1 MSMFNSLSYATKLVN
16 TGLPRAQAEV
26 HAQELQEVL
35 ERECGQ
41 YATKAD
47 LLAWGSELKAE
58 IKQLEKKTD
67 RLEAKT
73 DRLETKTDRLEAKTD
88 RLETKTDRLE
98 TKTDRLETKIDGCIA
113 EFVGLRADFAGLR
126 ADVAVLTSSHKFVL
140 WIGGGVATMCLSV
153 FGLMIT
159 TLWPSLS

>member
-1 MSMFNSLSYATKLVN
+1 MTMFNSLAYATKLVN
-16 TGLPRAQAEV
+16 AGLPRAQAEV

-47 LLAWGSELKAE
+47 LIALGSEVKAE
-58 IKQLEKKTD
+58 IKQLEEKTD

-73 DRLETKTDRLEAKTD
+73 GRLEA
-88 RLETKTDRLE
+88 
-98 TKTDRLETKIDGCIA
+98 KIDGCIA
-113 EFVGLRADFAGLR
+113 EFAGLR
-126 ADVAVLTSSHKFVL
+126 ADVTVLTSSHKVVL

-153 FGLMIT
+153 FGLMVT
-159 TLWPSLS
+159 ALWPSLK

>member
-47 LLAWGSELKAE
+47 LKQLQEVLERECGQYATKADLIALGSEVKAE
-58 IKQLEKKTD
+58 IKQLEQKTD

-73 DRLETKTDRLEAKTD
+73 DRLEA
-88 RLETKTDRLE
+88 
-98 TKTDRLETKIDGCIA
+98 KIDGCIA

-126 ADVAVLTSSHKFVL
+126 ADVTVLTSSHKFVL

-153 FGLMIT
+153 FGLLIS
-159 TLWPSLS
+159 TLLPAVK

>member
-47 LLAWGSELKAE
+47 LKQLQEVLERECGQYATKADLIALGSEVKAE
-58 IKQLEKKTD
+58 IKQLEQKTD

-73 DRLETKTDRLEAKTD
+73 DRLEA
-88 RLETKTDRLE
+88 
-98 TKTDRLETKIDGCIA
+98 KIDGCTA

-126 ADVAVLTSSHKFVL
+126 ADVTVLTNSHKFVL

-153 FGLMIT
+153 LGLMIT
-159 TLWPSLS
+159 TLWPSLK

>member
-1 MSMFNSLSYATKLVN
+1 MTMFNSLAYVTKLVN

-47 LLAWGSELKAE
+47 LIALGREVKAE
-58 IKQLEKKTD
+58 IKQLEEKTD

-73 DRLETKTDRLEAKTD
+73 GRLEA
-88 RLETKTDRLE
+88 
-98 TKTDRLETKIDGCIA
+98 KIDGCIA

-126 ADVAVLTSSHKFVL
+126 ADVTVLTSSHKVVL

-153 FGLMIT
+153 FGLMVT
-159 TLWPSLS
+159 TLWPSLK

>member
-1 MSMFNSLSYATKLVN
+1 MFNSLAYATKLVN
-16 TGLPRAQAEV
+16 AGLPRAQAEV

-47 LLAWGSELKAE
+47 LIALGSEVKAE
-58 IKQLEKKTD
+58 IKQLEEKTD

-73 DRLETKTDRLEAKTD
+73 DRLEA
-88 RLETKTDRLE
+88 
-98 TKTDRLETKIDGCIA
+98 KIDGCIA
-113 EFVGLRADFAGLR
+113 EFAGLR
-126 ADVAVLTSSHKFVL
+126 ADVTVLTSSHRVVL

-153 FGLMIT
+153 FGLMVT
-159 TLWPSLS
+159 TLWPSLK

>member
-1 MSMFNSLSYATKLVN
+1 MTMFNSLAYATKLVN

-47 LLAWGSELKAE
+47 LKQLQEVLERECGQYATKADLIALGSEVKAE
-58 IKQLEKKTD
+58 IKQLEEKTD

-73 DRLETKTDRLEAKTD
+73 GRLEA
-88 RLETKTDRLE
+88 
-98 TKTDRLETKIDGCIA
+98 KIDGCIA
-113 EFVGLRADFAGLR
+113 EFAGLR
-126 ADVAVLTSSHKFVL
+126 ADVTVLTSSHKFVL

-153 FGLMIT
+153 FGLMVT
-159 TLWPSLS
+159 TLWPSLK

>member
-1 MSMFNSLSYATKLVN
+1 MTMFNSLAYATKLIN
-16 TGLPRAQAEV
+16 AGLPRAQAEV
-26 HAQELQEVL
+26 HAHELQEVL

-47 LLAWGSELKAE
+47 LIALGSEVKAD
-58 IKQLEKKTD
+58 IKQLEEKTD

-73 DRLETKTDRLEAKTD
+73 GRLEA
-88 RLETKTDRLE
+88 
-98 TKTDRLETKIDGCIA
+98 KIDGCIA

-126 ADVAVLTSSHKFVL
+126 ADVTVLTSSHKVVL

-153 FGLMIT
+153 FGLMVT
-159 TLWPSLS
+159 TLWPSLK

>member
-1 MSMFNSLSYATKLVN
+1 MTMFNSLAYATKLVN
-16 TGLPRAQAEV
+16 AGLPRAQAEV

-47 LLAWGSELKAE
+47 LIALGSEVKAE
-58 IKQLEKKTD
+58 IKQLEEKTD

-73 DRLETKTDRLEAKTD
+73 GRLEA
-88 RLETKTDRLE
+88 
-98 TKTDRLETKIDGCIA
+98 KIDGCIA
-113 EFVGLRADFAGLR
+113 EFAGLR
-126 ADVAVLTSSHKFVL
+126 ADVTVLTSSHKFVL

-153 FGLMIT
+153 FGLMVT
-159 TLWPSLS
+159 TLWPSLK

>member
-1 MSMFNSLSYATKLVN
+1 MTMFNSLAYATKLVN
-16 TGLPRAQAEV
+16 AGLPRAQAEV

-47 LLAWGSELKAE
+47 LIALGSEVKAE
-58 IKQLEKKTD
+58 IKQLEEKTD

-73 DRLETKTDRLEAKTD
+73 DRLEA
-88 RLETKTDRLE
+88 
-98 TKTDRLETKIDGCIA
+98 KIDGCIA
-113 EFVGLRADFAGLR
+113 EFAGLR
-126 ADVAVLTSSHKFVL
+126 ADVTVLTSSHRVVL

-153 FGLMIT
+153 FGLMVT
-159 TLWPSLS
+159 TLWPSLK